1 MMNKIVLFI
10 KNIFKNSFIILTIIN
25 SVLLTQLYAE
35 NSIDSKQK
43 SLDEIDSEIISLEK
57 KLKTEINSSES
68 TEKKINDISNQLE
81 NERIKISNNRYEKEE
96 KEELLNSA
104 NFILDSL
111 GQDLKKVEANKSDV
125 KKVIDKLNV
134 KKKEIDYTIKVLND
148 SINKVNKKI
157 LEKSKQLNKIKKD
170 TKKLVIETISTEP
183 PSEVEFILESEN
195 WDIFILNSSLY
206 EFIIEKQK
214 TAFNEL
220 VNDYESTKQIMVKD
234 SLSKEKFYTD
244 KKILDSQL
252 SDYNVQLTNF
262 IGYQKKLEKIIDE
275 KKYFVNNLKAE
286 YEDIGLILDE
296 SKIKIVELEKDL
308 NQLSQKTIS
317 SIEEQ
322 EKIKSQILTK
332 QKARKSIRKEILK
345 LIESSKKLDG
355 LEIQKLKGKLPWPL
369 DGKVITKFG
378 KRTNPE
384 TKVTIE
390 YDLIEIQPKMSKDE
404 KIMYIAKQINP
415 KNPNKSIVKKFQSI
429 SMNLKNGD
437 RGYGVFGPQ
446 TTKMWKKYNKMEF
459 DKKEQSIYA
468 IYEGVVESINFI
480 NPIVGVVIIIRHDN
494 DYFSVYNGNI
504 EVSVMKGSTVK
515 TSQKIGSIKK
525 QNILSFQL
533 WKNNTPINPE
543 SWLSKK

>member
-1 MMNKIVLFI
+1 MNKIVLFI

-195 WDIFILNSSLY
+195 WDMFILNSSLY

>member
-57 KLKTEINSSES
+57 KLKTEINSSKS

-195 WDIFILNSSLY
+195 WDMFILNSSLY

>member
-81 NERIKISNNRYEKEE
+81 KERIKISNNRYEKEE

-157 LEKSKQLNKIKKD
+157 LEKSKQLNKIKND

-195 WDIFILNSSLY
+195 WDMFILNSSLY

-220 VNDYESTKQIMVKD
+220 VNDYESTKQIM
-234 SLSKEKFYTD
+234 
-244 KKILDSQL
+244 I
-252 SDYNVQLTNF
+252 
-262 IGYQKKLEKIIDE
+262 
-275 KKYFVNNLKAE
+275 
-286 YEDIGLILDE
+286 
-296 SKIKIVELEKDL
+296 
-308 NQLSQKTIS
+308 
-317 SIEEQ
+317 
-322 EKIKSQILTK
+322 
-332 QKARKSIRKEILK
+332 
-345 LIESSKKLDG
+345 
-355 LEIQKLKGKLPWPL
+355 
-369 DGKVITKFG
+369 
-378 KRTNPE
+378 
-384 TKVTIE
+384 
-390 YDLIEIQPKMSKDE
+390 
-404 KIMYIAKQINP
+404 
-415 KNPNKSIVKKFQSI
+415 
-429 SMNLKNGD
+429 
-437 RGYGVFGPQ
+437 
-446 TTKMWKKYNKMEF
+446 
-459 DKKEQSIYA
+459 
-468 IYEGVVESINFI
+468 
-480 NPIVGVVIIIRHDN
+480 
-494 DYFSVYNGNI
+494 
-504 EVSVMKGSTVK
+504 
-515 TSQKIGSIKK
+515 
-525 QNILSFQL
+525 
-533 WKNNTPINPE
+533 
-543 SWLSKK
+543 

>member
-195 WDIFILNSSLY
+195 WDMFILNSSLY

>member
-1 MMNKIVLFI
+1 ML
-10 KNIFKNSFIILTIIN
+10 
-25 SVLLTQLYAE
+25 
-35 NSIDSKQK
+35 
-43 SLDEIDSEIISLEK
+43 
-57 KLKTEINSSES
+57 
-68 TEKKINDISNQLE
+68 
-81 NERIKISNNRYEKEE
+81 
-96 KEELLNSA
+96 
-104 NFILDSL
+104 
-111 GQDLKKVEANKSDV
+111 
-125 KKVIDKLNV
+125 
-134 KKKEIDYTIKVLND
+134 
-148 SINKVNKKI
+148 
-157 LEKSKQLNKIKKD
+157 
-170 TKKLVIETISTEP
+170 
-183 PSEVEFILESEN
+183 
-195 WDIFILNSSLY
+195 
-206 EFIIEKQK
+206 
-214 TAFNEL
+214 
-220 VNDYESTKQIMVKD
+220 
-234 SLSKEKFYTD
+234 
-244 KKILDSQL
+244 
-252 SDYNVQLTNF
+252 
-262 IGYQKKLEKIIDE
+262 
-275 KKYFVNNLKAE
+275 
-286 YEDIGLILDE
+286 
-296 SKIKIVELEKDL
+296 
-308 NQLSQKTIS
+308 
-317 SIEEQ
+317 
-322 EKIKSQILTK
+322 
-332 QKARKSIRKEILK
+332 
-345 LIESSKKLDG
+345 
-355 LEIQKLKGKLPWPL
+355 WPL

>member
-10 KNIFKNSFIILTIIN
+10 KNIFKNSFIIFTIIN

-35 NSIDSKQK
+35 NSIDLKQK

-81 NERIKISNNRYEKEE
+81 KERIKISNNRYEKEE

-134 KKKEIDYTIKVLND
+134 KKKEINYTIKVLND

-157 LEKSKQLNKIKKD
+157 LEKSKQLNKIKND
-170 TKKLVIETISTEP
+170 TKKLVIETISTKP

-195 WDIFILNSSLY
+195 WDMFILNSSLY
-206 EFIIEKQK
+206 EFIIENQK

-220 VNDYESTKQIMVKD
+220 LNDYESTKQIMVKD

-252 SDYNVQLTNF
+252 SDYNAQLTNF
-262 IGYQKKLEKIIDE
+262 VGYQKKLEKIIDE

-296 SKIKIVELEKDL
+296 SKIKIVELEKNL

-345 LIESSKKLDG
+345 LIENSKKLDG

-378 KRTNPE
+378 KRTNPD

-415 KNPNKSIVKKFQSI
+415 KNPNKSIVKEFQSI
-429 SMNLKNGD
+429 SMDLKNGD

-468 IYEGVVESINFI
+468 IYDGVVESINFI